1 MCFIVL
7 HEKSER
13 RASSA
18 SFSLAFWTDTGS
30 LFCILDRRL
39 DCGKF
44 RKEMGKNKKFTLR
57 CIPTGNFNVLMIK
70 QRDMELYKTSNKIHV
85 YLCKH

>member
-44 RKEMGKNKKFTLR
+44 TKEMGKTRNSRRDVYPQETL
-57 CIPTGNFNVLMIK
+57 M
-70 QRDMELYKTSNKIHV
+70 S
-85 YLCKH
+85 

>member
-18 SFSLAFWTDTGS
+18 SSSLAFWTDTGS
-30 LFCILDRRL
+30 LFCILDSRV

-44 RKEMGKNKKFTLR
+44 GEEMGKIRNSRWDVYPQETL
-57 CIPTGNFNVLMIK
+57 M
-70 QRDMELYKTSNKIHV
+70 S
-85 YLCKH
+85 

>member
-18 SFSLAFWTDTGS
+18 SYSLAFWTDTGS
-30 LFCILDRRL
+30 LFCILDSRV

-44 RKEMGKNKKFTLR
+44 GEEMGKNKKFTLR

-70 QRDMELYKTSNKIHV
+70 QRDSEWYTRNNNLHV
-85 YLCKH
+85 YLC